1 MLDQLL
7 QDLFSAGLEVGAR
20 KVKSAARRKSNRN
33 VRPAFDVVAEF
44 LDTLRKEEKARQRR
58 SLNPARVDRATA
70 ARPTPPPTA
79 SVDPLRAFIDKAAAF
94 VSQHSG
100 VPAQDIL
107 ANRAARDRAY
117 RAAVKKLHPDKQG
130 GDEALMQQLT
140 AYWRVLKILDEVNP

>member
-7 QDLFSAGLEVGAR
+7 QDLFSVGLEVGAR
-20 KVKSAARRKSNRN
+20 QIKSAARRKSNRN
-33 VRPAFDVVAEF
+33 VRPAFDVVADF
-44 LDTLRKEEKARQRR
+44 LDTLRKEEKAARRR
-58 SLNPARVDRATA
+58 SLHPARVDRQS
-70 ARPTPPPTA
+70 ARPAPPPPA
-79 SVDPLRAFIDKAAAF
+79 RVDPLRAFVDKAAAF

-107 ANRAARDRAY
+107 ASRAARDRAY
-117 RAAVKKLHPDKQG
+117 RAAVKKLHPDQG